1 MEAITDLMRAH
12 TNQSSSG
19 SAANEGDHDFFYVV
33 IVLCGSVNGWIGW
46 EVSPTC
52 AQGGPG
58 GIVTA

>member
-1 MEAITDLMRAH
+1 MRAH

-19 SAANEGDHDFFYVV
+19 SAANEGDRDFFFYVV